1 MKSLN
6 KGVFFIILIVVLG
19 TIVAIKGNFFRFHK
33 SLQLTNRLPESEYLV
48 RINALPFSKEIN
60 NILVKYNLPI
70 REFASPDFLLSQAK
84 QHGVN
89 IQSKSYMFFNKEM
102 DEWGVLMA
110 VNDSSKIINAIDRF
124 RKNTSVQD
132 SSDRNVRIF
141 NFTDLNMKVLYDK
154 TFLFIYSGKAFKK
167 RMNEVMNPKEDVVR
181 PQWKRF
187 LQKKTFVNENV
198 VIYTEGDDI
207 HKWGFDYALFSHN
220 NDTTQ
225 LLVKAYL
232 YSKTPHGIVLKN
244 KAQGLPISSSDN
256 KRIELH
262 ISPTIKNT
270 PTGIAIMGKLNDLGK
285 KISFPTT
292 SFFKAWEGDLS
303 FREGGIVNST
313 QRIITT
319 EFDENFNAHEVIKLE
334 PIQVPGYSV
343 AFNTNKHGEAFIN
356 TLFAKGLLRSEE
368 GKMRFLFSPL
378 LMMKHKEENY
388 FFTSSTYFSPLID
401 NPGNQLTWRYEGT
414 PFTMNFG
421 QITGN
426 SVTLDIKFPAKPLV
440 KYFQQKKYKK
450 SKPLSLSN
458 KLKSAKG

>member
-1 MKSLN
+1 
-6 KGVFFIILIVVLG
+6 
-19 TIVAIKGNFFRFHK
+19 
-33 SLQLTNRLPESEYLV
+33 
-48 RINALPFSKEIN
+48 
-60 NILVKYNLPI
+60 
-70 REFASPDFLLSQAK
+70 
-84 QHGVN
+84 
-89 IQSKSYMFFNKEM
+89 MFFNKEM

-132 SSDRNVRIF
+132 SSDRDVRIF
-141 NFTDLNMKVLYDK
+141 NFTDLNMKVMYDK
-154 TFLFIYSGKAFKK
+154 TFLFVYSGKAFKK

-220 NDTTQ
+220 NDTIQ

-232 YSKTPHGIVLKN
+232 YSKTPHGIVLKD

-292 SFFKAWEGDLS
+292 
-303 FREGGIVNST
+303 
-313 QRIITT
+313 
-319 EFDENFNAHEVIKLE
+319 
-334 PIQVPGYSV
+334 
-343 AFNTNKHGEAFIN
+343 
-356 TLFAKGLLRSEE
+356 
-368 GKMRFLFSPL
+368 
-378 LMMKHKEENY
+378 
-388 FFTSSTYFSPLID
+388 
-401 NPGNQLTWRYEGT
+401 
-414 PFTMNFG
+414 
-421 QITGN
+421 
-426 SVTLDIKFPAKPLV
+426 
-440 KYFQQKKYKK
+440 
-450 SKPLSLSN
+450 
-458 KLKSAKG
+458 